1 MKKQTNT
8 LFIFWGLAFILV
20 ACLLPFMAKENN
32 FLNQFLLKYLVENN
46 YNVAYYTQHNI
57 SNILYIF

>member
-20 ACLLPFMAKENN
+20 ACLLPFMARENN
-32 FLNQFLLKYLVENN
+32 SLNQFLSYCITFIK
-46 YNVAYYTQHNI
+46 
-57 SNILYIF
+57 